1 MAPSSRSTWSS
12 HNRNGRVTSRSSGS
26 PTTAGAMPSR
36 TGPPGSTASTCRS
49 SRAQSTGRSR
59 SPSRNHRRPM
69 ARPPRRRASDRRRQP
84 PRLPDAKMD
93 LGLTDARALVG
104 GGSGGLGGAIAQ
116 ALRDEGARTGLI
128 GRPGEKL
135 QAAAER
141 LDSVAV
147 PADLSTPD
155 GPSQAVEA
163 AVAAFGGLDLLVVNS
178 GGPPPGRFD
187 ELDEAAWQ
195 TAIDGT
201 LWSSIRLLRAALPHL
216 REGRDPGHPV
226 ELGAR
231 ADPRAVRLEPA
242 PAGAGRPHQVAGR
255 GDRPGPDQRHGAGP

>member
-1 MAPSSRSTWSS
+1 
-12 HNRNGRVTSRSSGS
+12 
-26 PTTAGAMPSR
+26 
-36 TGPPGSTASTCRS
+36 
-49 SRAQSTGRSR
+49 
-59 SPSRNHRRPM
+59 
-69 ARPPRRRASDRRRQP
+69 
-84 PRLPDAKMD
+84 MD

-178 GGPPPGRFD
+178 G
-187 ELDEAAWQ
+187 
-195 TAIDGT
+195 
-201 LWSSIRLLRAALPHL
+201 
-216 REGRDPGHPV
+216 
-226 ELGAR
+226 
-231 ADPRAVRLEPA
+231 
-242 PAGAGRPHQVAGR
+242 
-255 GDRPGPDQRHGAGP
+255 